1 MSGLSSD
8 VASYSLLIKPS
19 AAREIES
26 IGQKKDRLRIVAKIR
41 TLAHQP
47 RGLQSEKLQ
56 GEDRYRMRVGSYRV
70 VYSISDEDRVV
81 VVVRVAHRKDVYR

>member
-1 MSGLSSD
+1 

-47 RGLQSEKLQ
+47 RGIHTEKLQ
-56 GEDRYRMRVGSYRV
+56 GDDRYRMRVGSSRV
-70 VYSISDEDRVV
+70 VYSVSDEDHVV
-81 VVVRVAHRKDVYR
+81 VVIRVAHRKDVYR